1 MKFFGQSIHGI
12 MDLNDDGIIDVT
24 IGGIGGAALYWWV
37 CVYPIIEVLCVK
49 LTNQSFYHRDPNQR
63 KAFTDDKWKR

>member
-24 IGGIGGAALYWWV
+24 IGGIGGAALYW
-37 CVYPIIEVLCVK
+37 
-49 LTNQSFYHRDPNQR
+49 
-63 KAFTDDKWKR
+63 